1 MNDLNG
7 NLPVPRDW
15 RTIPQEVKPRA
26 MSKSGKKRY
35 VLSISKL
42 VGGITFI
49 ALTTWGT
56 ISLVSTIENNPRE
69 VAQPPV
75 KELVLNT
82 DGVLNRE
89 WVVRTLAL
97 PKNATLLELDLPRLQ
112 DKLMESGQIR
122 TVLFAKQF
130 PATLNISVTERT
142 PVARIMSQDTGG
154 QRELLVARD
163 GVVFRGEGYD
173 SVMTGSLPWLAG
185 VKLSQKAGRIQPLK
199 GMEQVS
205 DLLSKARFES
215 EHLYATF
222 RSVNLSRLESDNEI
236 EVVTPECEGVVF
248 STREDFFRQLALLD
262 YIRDSL
268 APTPEAPLAR
278 LDLTNAREGIV
289 PVAFKNPVL
298 NVAGTATSAKG
309 TTKVGTKVQSAAAG
323 SPRTPSPASRL
334 QGSVTQASYR
344 PQPTQSPVQAP
355 AQQPVLRAAPTR
367 PQSAPPSSTLPRKSP
382 QREL

>member
-1 MNDLNG
+1 
-7 NLPVPRDW
+7 
-15 RTIPQEVKPRA
+15 
-26 MSKSGKKRY
+26 MSRSGKKRY
-35 VLSISKL
+35 VLSIGKL

-89 WVVRTLAL
+89 WVVRALAL

-112 DKLMESGQIR
+112 DKLMESGQVR
-122 TVLFAKQF
+122 TVMFAKQF
-130 PATLNISVTERT
+130 PATLNITVTERT
-142 PVARIMSQDTGG
+142 PVARIMGQDAAG
-154 QRELLVARD
+154 QREFLVARD
-163 GVVFRGEGYD
+163 GVVFHGEGYD
-173 SVMTGSLPWLAG
+173 SAMTGSLPWLDG
-185 VKLSQKAGRIQPLK
+185 VKLSVKAGRIQPLK

-205 DLLSKARFES
+205 NLLTKARFES

-222 RSVNLSRLESDNEI
+222 RTVNLSRLDSDNEI
-236 EVVTPECEGVVF
+236 EVVSPECEGVVF
-248 STREDFFRQLALLD
+248 STKEDYFRQLALLD

-268 APTPEAPLAR
+268 APTPESPLAR

-289 PVAFKNPVL
+289 PVSFKNAAL
-298 NVAGTATSAKG
+298 NLAGSSASTKGAVAKAGTKA
-309 TTKVGTKVQSAAAG
+309 QPAAAG
-323 SPRTPSPASRL
+323 ARTPSGAPQARL
-334 QGSVTQASYR
+334 QASVTQASYR
-344 PQPTQSPVQAP
+344 TQQP
-355 AQQPVLRAAPTR
+355 AQQQGVRSAPTR
-367 PQSAPPSSTLPRKSP
+367 PQNAPASSNLPRKSP

>member
-7 NLPVPRDW
+7 NLPEPRDW
-15 RTIPQEVKPRA
+15 RSIPQEVKPRA

-35 VLSISKL
+35 VLSIGKL

-49 ALTTWGT
+49 ALTTWGA

-89 WVVRTLAL
+89 WVVHTLAL

-112 DKLMESGQIR
+112 DKLMESGQVR

-130 PATLNISVTERT
+130 PATLNITVTERT
-142 PVARIMSQDTGG
+142 PVVRVMGQDAGG

-173 SVMTGSLPWLAG
+173 STMTSSLPWLAG
-185 VKLSQKAGRIQPLK
+185 VKLTVKAGRIQPLR
-199 GMEQVS
+199 GMDLVS
-205 DLLSKARFES
+205 DLLTKARFES
-215 EHLYATF
+215 EHLYNTF
-222 RSVNLSRLESDNEI
+222 RTVNLSRLESDNEI
-236 EVVTPECEGVVF
+236 EVVSPECEGVVF
-248 STREDFFRQLALLD
+248 STKEDYFRQLALLD

-268 APTPEAPLAR
+268 SPTPESPLAR

-298 NVAGTATSAKG
+298 NVASAGASSKTG
-309 TTKVGTKVQSAAAG
+309 AGKTVTKVQPAG
-323 SPRTPSPASRL
+323 ARPSVSPGVSRL
-334 QGSVTQASYR
+334 QGSVAQATYR
-344 PQPTQSPVQAP
+344 PLQPAQTP
-355 AQQPVLRAAPTR
+355 AQQQAVRTAPTR
-367 PQSAPPSSTLPRKSP
+367 PQNAPASSNLPRKSP